1 MAHKGGGSWKVAY
14 ADFVTAM
21 MALFLVLWIT
31 AQDAKVKEAVERA
44 FRNPFSSVTKDSV
57 GILPSKETQAVKS
70 QTGNF
75 DSASAV
81 ELTMLRRLNQDL
93 MKTLQSNPEDQENN
107 VRLDL
112 TPEGLRINVFD
123 SGHKAIF
130 EPDSEQFTDYGKWIF
145 STLAWEISRY
155 ASFNIELEG
164 HTERGRPPLR
174 ENYGNWELSTDRA
187 NAARHYMADNGL
199 RLDQVNELRGF
210 ADQQLRKPKDPE
222 NASNRR
228 ISVIVRY
235 LHGSGAIIET
245 PAAGI
250 AHARSS
256 P

>member
-57 GILPSKETQAVKS
+57 GILPSKDTQAVKS

-174 ENYGNWELSTDRA
+174 ENYGNWELSSGRA
-187 NAARHYMADNGL
+187 NAARRALLEHGVRGGQIRKVA
-199 RLDQVNELRGF
+199 GF
-210 ADQQLRKPKDPE
+210 ADTMPMAEAEPE
-222 NASNRR
+222 DAANRR
-228 ISVIVRY
+228 VTVMLRIRAN
-235 LHGSGAIIET
+235 GD
-245 PAAGI
+245 
-250 AHARSS
+250 S
-256 P
+256 PPP

>member
-57 GILPSKETQAVKS
+57 GILPSKDTQAVKS

-174 ENYGNWELSTDRA
+174 ENYGNWELSSGRA
-187 NAARHYMADNGL
+187 NAARRSLLEHGVRGGQIRKVA
-199 RLDQVNELRGF
+199 GF
-210 ADQQLRKPKDPE
+210 ADTMPMAEAEPE
-222 NASNRR
+222 DAANRR
-228 ISVIVRY
+228 VTVMLRIRANG
-235 LHGSGAIIET
+235 GS
-245 PAAGI
+245 P
-250 AHARSS
+250 
-256 P
+256 PP